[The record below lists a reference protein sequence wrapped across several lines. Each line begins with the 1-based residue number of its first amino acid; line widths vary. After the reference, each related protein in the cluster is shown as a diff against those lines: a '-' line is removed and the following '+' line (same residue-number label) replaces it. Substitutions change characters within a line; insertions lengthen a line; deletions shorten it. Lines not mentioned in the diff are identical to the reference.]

1 MDINK
6 RRSEILRV
14 IKKSEKPVSAKVLA
28 EKFGVSRQ
36 VIVQDLSVIRVST
49 PEIMSTNRGYLFK
62 DINSLKNVIAREFKV
77 CHKEDQVEEELNII
91 VDCGGVVKNIS
102 ISHRVYGRVT
112 ADMNIRS
119 RQDVKEF
126 LQRLSNSKSKNLGS
140 STFGYHYHLVEA
152 PSEERLDII
161 SERLEAAGLLVPLL
175 PWEEEQ
181 KIDKNS
187 ADIAG

>member
-14 IKKSEKPVSAKVLA
+14 IKKSDKPVSAKVLA
-28 EKFGVSRQ
+28 ERFGVSRQ
-36 VIVQDLSVIRVST
+36 VIVQDISVIRVST

-62 DINSLKNVIAREFKV
+62 DANILNRNVSVREFKV

-102 ISHRVYGRVT
+102 ISHRVYGRIT

-161 SERLEAAGLLVPLL
+161 SERLEEAGLLVPLL

-181 KIDKNS
+181 KLD
-187 ADIAG
+187 DRQLG